1 MTNDYKKF
9 VAETFLQENQ
19 PKSRIIDTKNP
30 NALLYILRNKW
41 GNTANNHVS
50 ANVSHQNRN
59 ANQK

>member
-30 NALLYILRNKW
+30 NALLYILRDK
-41 GNTANNHVS
+41 
-50 ANVSHQNRN
+50 
-59 ANQK
+59 